1 MAQLH
6 EVLAVDRD
14 LEAVAKKMC
23 EEAIVTFTKK
33 TEHFVGTHK
42 RLEMFDD
49 SRKQEEKG
57 QEEIKALTTTVQDKL
72 QYVAE
77 HLIRH
82 IDCLVQKE
90 STNQLAMA
98 TVMLNGK
105 PFFPSL
111 PATMLLALENKLT
124 QWRKMY
130 EEIPTLEPTVEW
142 KQDEALGKNV
152 FKAANDVVKHKTE
165 KIMKPIVLYPHS
177 DKHPAQVKESTL
189 DVPVG
194 NYISIQWSGKITPAR
209 KSLLL
214 GRIDAL
220 LAEVKKARQRAN
232 SQEVTDIQIG
242 KRIFDYLNA
251 E

>member
-6 EVLAVDRD
+6 EILAVDRD
-14 LEAVAKKMC
+14 LEAVAKKVC

-42 RLEMFDD
+42 RLDMFDEA
-49 SRKQEEKG
+49 RKQEEKG

-72 QYVAE
+72 EYLAE

-82 IDCLVQKE
+82 INCLAQKE
-90 STNQLAMA
+90 FTNQFA
-98 TVMLNGK
+98 TGEVSLNESL
-105 PFFPSL
+105 FFPKL

-124 QWRKMY
+124 QWRKVY
-130 EEIPTLEPTVEW
+130 EEIPTLEPTIEW
-142 KQDEALGKNV
+142 KQDETLGKHV
-152 FKAANDVVKHKTE
+152 FKAVNDVVKHKTE

-194 NYISIQWSGKITPAR
+194 NYISVQWSGKITSAR

-232 SQEVTDIQIG
+232 CQEVTNIYIG
-242 KRIFDYLNA
+242 KKIFDYINA